1 MFTRKSG
8 KMRKKFFS
16 IVLIILPFCFIGC
29 TKSNSD
35 INQYLNSSEVIDN
48 FAKSFMPSIEE
59 LPENKS
65 IEYRYTSNSI
75 IISQS
80 DSIALVVSYDDSTY
94 KKEKEKLKEHY
105 TYLDKPVYD
114 NDIDNFLIPEH
125 EFKVNSYNFKVAS
138 GNESYTADYPKS
150 FGMIGTSDEKKSI
163 AYLYFYDSDLDYISK
178 KDNGTSILEFVKEHF
193 DYDF

>member
-29 TKSNSD
+29 SKSNSNID
-35 INQYLNSSEVIDN
+35 EYLNSGEVIDN
-48 FAKSFMPSIEE
+48 FAKSFMPKIEE
-59 LPENKS
+59 LPESNT
-65 IEYRYTSNSI
+65 IEYRYTNNSI

-94 KKEKEKLKEHY
+94 EKEKLNGQY

-114 NDIDNFLIPEH
+114 YDIDSFLIPEN
-125 EFKVNSYNFKVAS
+125 EFKVNSYTFRVAS
-138 GNESYTADYPKS
+138 GNDSYTADYPKS
-150 FGMIGTSDEKKSI
+150 FGMVGTSDEKKSI

-178 KDNGTSILEFVKEHF
+178 KDNRTSMLEFVKEHF

>member
-80 DSIALVVSYDDSTY
+80 DSIALVVSYDNLTY
-94 KKEKEKLKEHY
+94 EKEKEKLKEQY
-105 TYLDKPVYD
+105 TYLDKPV
-114 NDIDNFLIPEH
+114 
-125 EFKVNSYNFKVAS
+125 
-138 GNESYTADYPKS
+138 
-150 FGMIGTSDEKKSI
+150 
-163 AYLYFYDSDLDYISK
+163 YDSDLDYISK
-178 KDNGTSILEFVKEHF
+178 KDNRTSMLEFIKEHF